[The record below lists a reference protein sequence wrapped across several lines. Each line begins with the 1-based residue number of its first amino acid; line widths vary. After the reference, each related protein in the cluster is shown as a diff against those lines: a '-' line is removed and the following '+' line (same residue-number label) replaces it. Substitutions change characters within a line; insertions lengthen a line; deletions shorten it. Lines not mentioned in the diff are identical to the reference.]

1 MSHEAIF
8 LATCNAMALNCK
20 FQGRLPRVT
29 PHVSQQKIAFQVA
42 EKVEAASTFR
52 NATQQV
58 AACNTPT
65 ATCLAIFFEKEPI
78 TIRHNQNAAA
88 IFKYSAGVKYNLI
101 AGRKTSCVRPSV
113 RLTS

>member
-52 NATQQV
+52 YATQQV
-58 AACNTPT
+58 ATCDTPT
-65 ATCLAIFFEKEPI
+65 ASCLASFFENEPI
-78 TIRHNQNAAA
+78 TMRHNQNAAN
-88 IFKYSAGVKYNLI
+88 IYKYSAGVKYNLI
-101 AGRKTSCVRPSV
+101 AARKTSCVR
-113 RLTS
+113 LTS

>member
-8 LATCNAMALNCK
+8 LATSNAMALNCK

-29 PHVSQQKIAFQVA
+29 PHVSQQKIALQVA

-58 AACNTPT
+58 AACDTST
-65 ATCLAIFFEKEPI
+65 ATCLASFL
-78 TIRHNQNAAA
+78 RRNQSQCD
-88 IFKYSAGVKYNLI
+88 IIGMPLTFNLI
-101 AGRKTSCVRPSV
+101 AGRKTSCVR
-113 RLTS
+113 LTS

>member
-8 LATCNAMALNCK
+8 LATCNAMALHCK

-29 PHVSQQKIAFQVA
+29 PHVSQRKIALQVA

-58 AACNTPT
+58 AACDTPT
-65 ATCLAIFFEKEPI
+65 ATCLAI
-78 TIRHNQNAAA
+78 
-88 IFKYSAGVKYNLI
+88 V
-101 AGRKTSCVRPSV
+101 
-113 RLTS
+113 